1 MPIKNFKVQFA
12 GQTSDGVLPRF
23 AHILTDDALAVVA
36 AAGYMNPYMLS
47 QGYDLMP
54 TDFVFVAASD
64 GHQIYKPVFSAS
76 GVVTLTVL
84 P

>member
-1 MPIKNFKVQFA
+1 MTTITEFRMDFTGEQIN
-12 GQTSDGVLPRF
+12 PRLGR
-23 AHILTDDALAVVA
+23 LTTPDTLAVVA
-36 AAGYMNPYMLS
+36 AAGYLNPYIQS
-47 QGYDLMP
+47 QGLVVKP

-64 GHQIYKPVFSAS
+64 GHQIYKPVFGIG